1 MWDWASGD
9 VGSGYLSSSCPKESY
24 MMIFIFFGIE
34 ILVLHHV
41 LFVTIQSLF
50 VAYLLLYSS
59 IIAALFSRYISQ
71 VLIFAQ

>member
-1 MWDWASGD
+1 
-9 VGSGYLSSSCPKESY
+9 